1 MLTRAAE
8 RVADHAKRFVQLELE
23 LAMLELKRKVAAL
36 GVGVG
41 LLLAGAVFGF
51 FALGFA
57 LAGAAAGLAT
67 FLSTWL
73 ALLVVAGGLFLLA
86 GALVAIGIAKMR
98 KGSPPVPEM
107 ALLEAK
113 LTKEALKN
121 GAG

>member
-8 RVADHAKRFVQLELE
+8 RVADHAKRFIQLELE

-36 GVGVG
+36 GLGVG
-41 LLLAGAVFGF
+41 LLLAAAVCGF

-86 GALVAIGIAKMR
+86 GALVAIGIAKVR